1 MADDRGERTEQP
13 SGKRLGEARERGQ
26 VPRSVEAG
34 PAVAVLAAAGFLSWA
49 GASWMAGFTALLPV
63 TLGALPSTP
72 WTTAQAEAFGFQMM
86 RQFIALAGPPI
97 LTLAV
102 CKVAVNLLQVGFVF
116 SLKPLTPNLAKL
128 NPITGLQNL
137 FGTRALVD
145 LAKAPLKLT
154 LFGLVAYGTIKS
166 GLVTLLSTGAS
177 VDPRTSLAVFG
188 SLVTTLLWRLGAV
201 HLALAAADYGYQRWS
216 HRRSLRMT
224 REEVKEETRQA
235 EGDPAIRARFKSLHR
250 QYAMRRMMQDV
261 ATADVVVT
269 NPTHYAVA
277 LRYDPA
283 AMKAPTVVAKGVRLI
298 ALSIRERAVAAS
310 VPIVEHKPLA
320 QALYKAV
327 PVGAEI
333 PSTLYRAVAEILA
346 YVWSLGRRRA
356 RP

>member
-13 SGKRLGEARERGQ
+13 SGRRLGEARERGH
-26 VPRSVEAG
+26 VPRSAEAG
-34 PAVAVLAAAGFLSWA
+34 PAVAVLAAAGFLTWS
-49 GASWMAGFTALLPV
+49 GAAWLGGFAALLPM

-72 WTTAQAEAFGFQMM
+72 WSTADAEAFGWRMV
-86 RQFIALAGPPI
+86 RQFVVLAGPPI
-97 LTLAV
+97 LIFAA

-116 SLKPLTPNLAKL
+116 SLKPLAPNLDKL
-128 NPITGLQNL
+128 NPITGLKNL
-137 FGTRALVD
+137 LGTRALVD
-145 LAKAPLKLT
+145 LAKAPLKLA

-166 GLVTLLSTGAS
+166 GLVTLLSTGATA
-177 VDPRTSLAVFG
+177 DPRTSLAIFG

-298 ALSIRERAVAAS
+298 ALQIRERAVAAG

-333 PSTLYRAVAEILA
+333 PSALYRAVAEILA

>member
-1 MADDRGERTEQP
+1 MADDAGERTEQP
-13 SGKRLGEARERGQ
+13 SARRLGEARERGQ
-26 VPRSVEAG
+26 VARSAEAA
-34 PAVAVLAAAGFLSWA
+34 PAVAVLTAAGFLTWA
-49 GASWMAGFTALLPV
+49 GASWLAGFGALLPM
-63 TLGALPSTP
+63 TLGALPASPWST
-72 WTTAQAEAFGFQMM
+72 ADAEAFGWRMM

-97 LTLAV
+97 FALAV
-102 CKVAVNLLQVGFVF
+102 CKIAVNLLQVGFVF
-116 SLKPLTPNLAKL
+116 SLKPLAPNLGKL
-128 NPITGLQNL
+128 NPMAGLKNL

-145 LAKAPLKLT
+145 LAKAPLKLA
-154 LFGLVAYGTIKS
+154 LFGMVAYTTIKS
-166 GLVTLLSTGAS
+166 GLVTLMSTGAS
-177 VDPRTSLAVFG
+177 SDPRTSLAVFG
-188 SLVTTLLWRLGAV
+188 SLVTALLWRLGAV
-201 HLALAAADYGYQRWS
+201 HLGLAAADYAYQRWS

-224 REEVKEETRQA
+224 REEVKEEAKQA
-235 EGDPAIRARFKSLHR
+235 EGDPAIRARFRSLHR

-283 AMKAPTVVAKGVRLI
+283 AMKAPTVVAKGVRLL
-298 ALSIRERAVAAS
+298 ALEIRERALTAG

-333 PSTLYRAVAEILA
+333 PSALYRAVAEILA

-356 RP
+356 GT